1 MSENFHPVFAAEEL
15 APGSGKPVMVEGQ
28 EILVCNANGEF
39 YAIENMC
46 THQRAKMEGGRIR
59 NCFISCPLHGQ
70 RFDLRDGSP
79 KGQLTRVPLK
89 TFPVRIVDGQVE
101 VAV

>member
-1 MSENFHPVFAAEEL
+1 MSEQFFPVFSTDEL
-15 APGSGKPVMVEGQ
+15 APGESKAVEIEGHD
-28 EILVCNANGEF
+28 ILVCNANGDF
-39 YAIENMC
+39 YAIQNMC

-70 RFDLRDGSP
+70 RFDLRDGST
-79 KGQLTRVPLK
+79 KGQLTRIPLK
-89 TFPVRIVDGQVE
+89 TYPVRINDGQVE